1 MSNKVI
7 DALTQLEKAIGLE
20 PLVIPANIADLVT
33 PRKFTGT
40 EFLKYVG
47 EEYAKQKT
55 LSPEKAAVQRDY
67 LAGMIAVAKMSYI
80 SDGATQAPLPT
91 VQDYTQEAMV
101 AWRAYQVRL
110 EPVAPNP
117 ANAGGTPARAYKS
130 ADGVPEPLT
139 LDIMQAAFAKMLK
152 DADLPAMVAAVVGP
166 EVVKA
171 MASLTAEPEA
181 AVEAQV
187 ETAQTAVVSV
197 ETPEPATDH
206 WAGL

>member
-7 DALTQLEKAIGLE
+7 EALTKLEEAIGLE
-20 PLVIPANIADLVT
+20 PLVIPANIAELVT

-47 EEYAKQKT
+47 EEYAKQRT
-55 LSPEKAAVQRDY
+55 LSPEKAAIQRDY
-67 LAGMIAVAKMSYI
+67 LAGMIALAKMSYI

-91 VQDYTQEAMV
+91 VQDYSKEAMV

-117 ANAGGTPARAYKS
+117 ANAGTPARAYK
-130 ADGVPEPLT
+130 AAEGGPEPLT
-139 LDIMQAAFAKMLK
+139 MDVLQAAFTKMLK
-152 DADLPAMVAAVVGP
+152 EVDLPGMVAAVVGP

-181 AVEAQV
+181 VVEAPAEV
-187 ETAQTAVVSV
+187 APVTVVSAV
-197 ETPEPATDH
+197 APEPTKDH
-206 WAGL
+206 WEGL